1 LPKEV
6 EFPQVTQD
14 QIEIWLAGPVTKAY
28 LRCLEWKTADTR
40 DAAGDGRLTDSMSAD
55 LTHALLHRALG
66 QQDGYKEAGKPETL
80 LQFYKIVFIPPP
92 KEEPADAAA

>member
-1 LPKEV
+1 MPKEV
-6 EFPQVTQD
+6 EFSQVTQD
-14 QIEIWLAGPVTKAY
+14 QIQIWLHNPVTQAY

-40 DAAGDGRLTDSMSAD
+40 DAAGDGSLTDSGSAD

-80 LQFYKIVFIPPP
+80 LEFYKMVFIPPP
-92 KEEPADAAA
+92 KEEEEDAAA